1 MNKKERDSIAVLNT
15 HIEYIRN
22 SIDEIKIHIRD
33 IQKTL
38 RKQDEEI
45 VSVKTSLDNHLQTH
59 KRDVTLLG
67 IIVSI
72 IAFIISTLT
81 RFIV

>member
-1 MNKKERDSIAVLNT
+1 MNKREKNSIAVLNT
-15 HIEYIRN
+15 HIEYIRD
-22 SIDEIKIHIRD
+22 SIDEIKVHIRD

-45 VSVKTSLDNHLQTH
+45 VSVKTALDNHLQTH
-59 KRDVTLLG
+59 RRDVTLLG